1 MNFEPTEEQASILEG
16 LSRVLAPYRSVDAK
30 SVIQR
35 TIYAT
40 ALEHTLRESGFLD
53 VGAEDAEARMS
64 AALIVAEIATLPVC
78 IEAMA
83 SILIRPVI
91 CPGSP
96 GPIAILSADSAVPTR
111 FLPQAKTALILDE
124 DCVRLLA
131 LQPADIEAA
140 PTLFAY
146 PVARLTPSARER
158 ARTLTGVSA
167 ETLGRLWQIGIALEI
182 YGALTAAHRLT
193 LDHVTNRR
201 QFGRPLGALQAL
213 QHRLS
218 MNAMNLEAIRWL
230 ALRAVFSESIADA
243 AMAAAY
249 AQHAV
254 TTIVYDVHQFS
265 GAMGLTL
272 EYPLHLYTY
281 RARML
286 LSECGGAHAH
296 IETTVNCAWPCFSAN
311 QSRPPADA
319 HSTSDISP
327 AQGPVNVTHAG

>member
-1 MNFEPTEEQASILEG
+1 MNFEPTEEQATILEG
-16 LSRVLAPYRSVDAK
+16 LSRLLAPYRSVDAK
-30 SVIQR
+30 TVVQR

-53 VGAEDAEARMS
+53 VGADDVDARLS
-64 AALIVAEIATLPVC
+64 GALIVAEVATLPVC

-83 SILIRPVI
+83 SILIRPII
-91 CPGSP
+91 CPDAQ

-124 DCVRLLA
+124 DSVRLLD
-131 LQPADIEAA
+131 LQAADIEDA

-146 PVARLTPSARER
+146 PVARLKPPARER
-158 ARTLTGVSA
+158 ARVLAGVSVD
-167 ETLGRLWQIGIALEI
+167 TLSRLWQIGIALEI

-201 QFGRPLGALQAL
+201 QFGQPLGALQAV

-218 MNAMNLEAIRWL
+218 MDAMNLEAIRWL
-230 ALRAVFSESIADA
+230 ALRAVFSESLADA

-249 AQHAV
+249 AQQAV
-254 TTIVYDVHQFS
+254 TAVAYDVHQFS

-286 LSECGGAHAH
+286 LSEYGGAHVH
-296 IETTVNCAWPCFSAN
+296 IEAAVEHTWPRPTSARSSALCSEP
-311 QSRPPADA
+311 QPFADYTG
-319 HSTSDISP
+319 STLRTSLSD
-327 AQGPVNVTHAG
+327 

>member
-1 MNFEPTEEQASILEG
+1 MNFEPTQEQAAILES

-30 SVIQR
+30 TVVQR

-53 VGAEDAEARMS
+53 VGAEDVDARLS
-64 AALIVAEIATLPVC
+64 GALIVAEVATLPVC

-83 SILIRPVI
+83 SIMIRPVI
-91 CPGSP
+91 CPEAA
-96 GPIAILSADSAVPTR
+96 GPIALLSADSAMPTR
-111 FLPQAKTALILDE
+111 FLLQAKTALILDE
-124 DCVRLLA
+124 QGVRLLA
-131 LQPADIEAA
+131 LQAADIEEA

-146 PVARLTPSARER
+146 PVARLKPHARER
-158 ARTLTGVSA
+158 AGVLAGVSPDTLT
-167 ETLGRLWQIGIALEI
+167 RLWQIGIALEI

-193 LDHVTNRR
+193 LEHVTNRR
-201 QFGRPLGALQAL
+201 QFGQPLGTRQVV

-218 MNAMNLEAIRWL
+218 MDAMNLEAIKWL
-230 ALRAVFSESIADA
+230 ALRALFSESITDA

-249 AQHAV
+249 AQQAV
-254 TTIVYDVHQFS
+254 TTVAYDVHQFS

-286 LSECGGAHAH
+286 LSELGGAHSHMEIAVARTWPGP
-296 IETTVNCAWPCFSAN
+296 TTVCSGAMHNGQLTLAASTGSAP
-311 QSRPPADA
+311 R
-319 HSTSDISP
+319 TS
-327 AQGPVNVTHAG
+327 

>member
-1 MNFEPTEEQASILEG
+1 MNFEPTQEQAAILES

-30 SVIQR
+30 TVIQR

-53 VGAEDAEARMS
+53 VGADDVDARLS
-64 AALIVAEIATLPVC
+64 GALIVAEVTTLPVC

-83 SILIRPVI
+83 SIMIRPVI
-91 CPGSP
+91 CPEAP
-96 GPIAILSADSAVPTR
+96 GPIALLSAHSAVPTR
-111 FLPQAKTALILDE
+111 FLLQAKTALILDE
-124 DCVRLLA
+124 DGVRLLA
-131 LQPADIEAA
+131 LQAADIEDA

-146 PVARLTPSARER
+146 PVARLKPQARER
-158 ARTLTGVSA
+158 AGVLAGVSTD
-167 ETLGRLWQIGIALEI
+167 TLSRLWQIGIALEI

-201 QFGRPLGALQAL
+201 QFGQPLGALQAV

-218 MNAMNLEAIRWL
+218 MDAMNLEAIRWL
-230 ALRAVFSESIADA
+230 ALRALFSESIADA

-249 AQHAV
+249 AQQAV
-254 TTIVYDVHQFS
+254 TTVTYDVHQFS

-286 LSECGGAHAH
+286 LSEHGGAHAH
-296 IETTVNCAWPCFSAN
+296 MEIAVARTWPSPPTACPRDLHSGQLTLAASAG
-311 QSRPPADA
+311 SAPR
-319 HSTSDISP
+319 SS
-327 AQGPVNVTHAG
+327 